1 MPASNNSDEQGI
13 ALKDIP
19 GLTMASVQSTGS
31 FERLTQVFMDLFRWV
46 LINGGKVTS
55 YPMAIFPAL
64 PGEIPAEGVRF
75 EACIPIDP
83 GSDIKPGDDVK
94 IKDLPASTVAFTRH
108 QGGFG
113 EVGRTYDRLLQWIG
127 ENNYE
132 VAGPSRELFLTNP
145 LQTEEGELLT
155 EIQIP
160 VRTAGSG
167 SA

>member
-1 MPASNNSDEQGI
+1 MTFPDQNDDQTL
-13 ALKDIP
+13 ALKEVP
-19 GLTMASVQSTGS
+19 TLTIASVQSTGS

-46 LINGGKVTS
+46 LINGGKVSS
-55 YPMAIFPAL
+55 YPMALFPAP

-83 GSDIKPGDDVK
+83 ESDIKPGEEVS
-94 IKDLPASTVAFTRH
+94 IRQLPACTVAFTRH
-108 QGGFG
+108 HGGFG
-113 EVGRTYDRLLQWIG
+113 EVGRTYDRLLEWIG

-132 VAGPSRELFLTNP
+132 VAGPSRELYLTNP
-145 LQTEEGELLT
+145 MQTEEGELVT

-160 VRTAGSG
+160 VRKAGSE

>member
-1 MPASNNSDEQGI
+1 MTSPDQNDDQTI
-13 ALKDIP
+13 ALKEVP
-19 GLTMASVQSTGS
+19 TLTIASVQSTGS

-55 YPMAIFPAL
+55 YPMALFPAP

-83 GSDIKPGDDVK
+83 ESDIKPGEEVS
-94 IKDLPASTVAFTRH
+94 IKPLPACTVAYTRH

-113 EVGRTYDRLLQWIG
+113 EVGRTYDRLLEWVAD
-127 ENNYE
+127 NNYE
-132 VAGPSRELFLTNP
+132 VAGPSRELYLTNP
-145 LQTEEGELLT
+145 MQTEEGDLVT

-160 VRTAGSG
+160 IKST
-167 SA
+167 